1 VDENNLESAR
11 KCRVS
16 QVPLS
21 RRRNKHSIDG
31 NPARPYR
38 PGTWG
43 TRGNQPCPAG
53 VFKPDSAEFVLL
65 ETDVVTTQ
73 RSTLSK
79 TLRALTLGLVA
90 SSALMATQTEAWA
103 RAGIRDA
110 EIERILRGY
119 SDPLFRA
126 AGLDE
131 QAVKMYIINDPSLNA
146 FVAGG
151 QNVFMHTGMI
161 MTLDTPNELKG
172 VIAHETAH
180 ISGGHLARGPE
191 AAGKAQVPMLIGMLA
206 GIAAIAAGAPDI
218 GMGLLIGSQSV
229 AQREMLAYSR
239 TQESAA
245 DQAGVKFLNATGQS
259 PRGMALT
266 FDRFADQEALSGHR
280 QDPFIRSHPLS
291 RERVAALQGLVEA
304 SPHKDKPDTAR
315 EIADYALMRAK
326 LRGFIEK
333 PETVLRRYPHSDKSA
348 PARYAR
354 AAAYFRAA
362 DLEHSL
368 PEIDSLIAERPDY
381 AYFWELKGQIL
392 VESSRP
398 KEGVPAY
405 RKAVEL
411 APNEPLIQASFGAAL
426 LATED
431 SAVVPEAMRH
441 LKMAIV
447 AEPDNA
453 MAWYYLADAYSR
465 NGNDAMAALATAERY
480 YSLKQYPQ
488 AMNFSQRAQKK
499 LAEGSNDW
507 QRANDI
513 LSISQSEARERR

>member
-1 VDENNLESAR
+1 M
-11 KCRVS
+11 
-16 QVPLS
+16 P
-21 RRRNKHSIDG
+21 
-31 NPARPYR
+31 
-38 PGTWG
+38 
-43 TRGNQPCPAG
+43 
-53 VFKPDSAEFVLL
+53 
-65 ETDVVTTQ
+65 VTTN

-79 TLRALTLGLVA
+79 MLHGFGLGLVA
-90 SSALMATQTEAWA
+90 AGALLASESQAWA

-110 EIERILRGY
+110 EIERILRAY

-131 QAVKMYIINDPSLNA
+131 KAVKMYIINDPSLNA

-151 QNVFMHTGMI
+151 QNVFIHTGMI

-172 VIAHETAH
+172 VIAHETGH
-180 ISGGHLARGPE
+180 ISGGHLSRFPE

-229 AQREMLAYSR
+229 AQREILAYSR

-245 DQAGVKFLNATGQS
+245 DQAGAKFLNATGQS

-266 FDRFADQEALSGHR
+266 FDRFADQEALSGYR

-291 RERVAALQGLVEA
+291 RDRVSSLQNLVDT
-304 SPHKDKPDTAR
+304 SPFKDKTDTPR
-315 EIADYALMRAK
+315 EIADYALIRAK

-333 PETVLRRYPHSDKSA
+333 PDVVISRYPFSDKSQ

-354 AAAYFRAA
+354 AVAYFRGS
-362 DLEHSL
+362 DMEHAL

-381 AYFWELKGQIL
+381 AYFWELKGQML

-398 KEGVPAY
+398 KEGIVPY

-411 APNEPLIQASFGAAL
+411 APNEPLLQASLGAAL

-431 SAVVPEAMRH
+431 PALVEEAKKH
-441 LKMAIV
+441 LNIAITT
-447 AEPDNA
+447 EPDNA

-465 NGNDAMAALATAERY
+465 TGDEARAALATAERY
-480 YSLKQYPQ
+480 YSLSAFPQ
-488 AMNFSQRAQKK
+488 AMQFSQRAQKK
-499 LAEGSNDW
+499 LKEGSRDW

-513 LSISQSEARERR
+513 LSISQSEARKRD